1 VPKVSAVKRPYTPTV
16 PARALRGSAVGII
29 GTVLV
34 HALLVLPIVLDLS
47 LPAPRLPSRTG
58 AGASAVASSRE
69 PVMTAIFINEV
80 SPIERLA
87 TVKPVELAS
96 RGVAPID
103 LPVIVFS
110 PDSSPASLADPN
122 SQDRSAPAEA
132 VGDQTQHALL
142 YGRYLGQIQARIDR
156 AWVRPRTEIGAP
168 RFSCRARIE
177 QGTRGEVVNVRLDH
191 CVGTPRWQQS
201 LVSAIRTAS
210 PLPAPPDPSVYADV
224 LSLVFESDGFR
235 PGGSSDGFEPAGAS
249 ALVANEERSA
259 FTRFAER
266 TAAGAQRTKDTQTD
280 VVHLTIIGDPH
291 PTTVP
296 IIHPTES
303 PPVETDVV
311 ASQN

>member
-1 VPKVSAVKRPYTPTV
+1 MKKPPTLTPPRRRLQLSAI
-16 PARALRGSAVGII
+16 GIA

-47 LPAPRLPSRTG
+47 LPAPRLPNRAG

-69 PVMTAIFINEV
+69 PVMTAIFINEASPAV
-80 SPIERLA
+80 SLL
-87 TVKPVELAS
+87 KPVELAS
-96 RGVAPID
+96 RGVAPRD

-132 VGDQTQHALL
+132 VGNQRQHALL

-177 QGTRGEVVNVRLDH
+177 QDTRGAVLNVKLDR

-235 PGGSSDGFEPAGAS
+235 PGASSDAFEPANVS
-249 ALVANEERSA
+249 APTANQERGSFA
-259 FTRFAER
+259 HFTERAETR
-266 TAAGAQRTKDTQTD
+266 TQRKEDAGSD

-291 PTTVP
+291 AVP
-296 IIHPTES
+296 PPISHQTES
-303 PPVETDVV
+303 PPPGADVV